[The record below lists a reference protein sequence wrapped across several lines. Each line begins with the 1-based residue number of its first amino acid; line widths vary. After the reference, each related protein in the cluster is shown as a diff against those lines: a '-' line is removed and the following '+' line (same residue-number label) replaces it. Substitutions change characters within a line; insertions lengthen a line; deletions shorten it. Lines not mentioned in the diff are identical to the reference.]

1 MHFLNTDTLT
11 HAHLGHRKVASRIER
26 AGEQNVATTI
36 VTAIEIIRGRHEYIR
51 KAADGAQLL
60 RAQQLLNASE
70 EMLTDIQIVRVDA
83 TAAAEFDRLR
93 QICVSRLDDLDMEA
107 AGIAPAMG
115 SLPDITQHRTC
126 VNDRPPCLHHVCTD
140 LVPREWRGHTMFSLL
155 SSTIHGLIASPT
167 TTSSAT
173 AMGNLKRRG
182 PALPGLT

>member
-1 MHFLNTDTLT
+1 MHFLDTDTLT

-26 AGEQNVATTI
+26 AGEHNVATTI
-36 VTAIEIIRGRHEYIR
+36 VTAIEH
-51 KAADGAQLL
+51 
-60 RAQQLLNASE
+60 RA
-70 EMLTDIQIVRVDA
+70 
-83 TAAAEFDRLR
+83 
-93 QICVSRLDDLDMEA
+93 
-107 AGIAPAMG
+107 
-115 SLPDITQHRTC
+115 C

-140 LVPREWRGHTMFSLL
+140 LVPRDLVARRHLLTLVVREKIMEVARAASYLRRSNVRRSSAPQRPTWLSVDHWVSCPRTTEDSRTRGAVHEFARWRGHAMFSLL